1 MKFYENQNVKRRV
14 QLCSKLK
21 IKLKKKRE
29 RSERN
34 RVWIELCT
42 KPTKIK
48 WKLNLLNTGGREIDV
63 HSQYPYVLRHCLIKK
78 GLNFLLQRMRS
89 KVRSSRASPMDASV
103 FYSRD
108 LCYVIEVDLCYRMD
122 LQCIIYSRTQT
133 NIIFYLSVFKGE
145 IAYIYILF
153 YKYRN
158 RYTLK

>member
-1 MKFYENQNVKRRV
+1 MYKISKSCSEIFTKIYENQNVKRRV

-78 GLNFLLQRMRS
+78 GLNFLLTIFFLALFS
-89 KVRSSRASPMDASV
+89 KKKKLSSPENEIEGSV
-103 FYSRD
+103 FEREREFREA
-108 LCYVIEVDLCYRMD
+108 V
-122 LQCIIYSRTQT
+122 
-133 NIIFYLSVFKGE
+133 
-145 IAYIYILF
+145 YIKKYMNLLKTEMKLNLF
-153 YKYRN
+153 
-158 RYTLK
+158 

>member
-1 MKFYENQNVKRRV
+1 MYKISKSCSEIFMKFYENQNVKRRV

-21 IKLKKKRE
+21 IKLKKNRE

-78 GLNFLLQRMRS
+78 GLNFLLTIFFLALFS
-89 KVRSSRASPMDASV
+89 KKKKLSSPENEIEGSV
-103 FYSRD
+103 FEREREFREA
-108 LCYVIEVDLCYRMD
+108 V
-122 LQCIIYSRTQT
+122 
-133 NIIFYLSVFKGE
+133 
-145 IAYIYILF
+145 YIKKYMNLLKTEMKLNLF
-153 YKYRN
+153 
-158 RYTLK
+158 